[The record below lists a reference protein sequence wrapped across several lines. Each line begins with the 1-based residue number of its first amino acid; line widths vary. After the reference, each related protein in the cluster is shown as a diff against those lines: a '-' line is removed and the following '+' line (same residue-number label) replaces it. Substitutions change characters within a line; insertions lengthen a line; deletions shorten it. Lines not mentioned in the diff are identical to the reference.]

1 MRKRIASLM
10 LLLTFTIASV
20 GVVSASI
27 FNQKRYEMCHD
38 ANGKLIDSKDCDPN
52 SCGCLFHEIEEF
64 LKGVFGF

>member
-1 MRKRIASLM
+1 MRKKIASLM

-27 FNQKRYEMCHD
+27 YNEKRYSQCHD
-38 ANGKLIDSKDCDPN
+38 ADGKFIESKDCDPT

-64 LKGVFGF
+64 IKGLFD